1 MSEVTAVP
9 LRPIAKGS
17 LVTLWVGIGLAIAA
31 GVGMAWYGTRTQVA
45 MAQPPVEFLAANAKR
60 SGVVTTAS
68 GLQYQVLK
76 EGTGPKP
83 GPNDMVLVEYEGS
96 LANGESFDSSK
107 RQGGPVPLPVA
118 GGMIPGWGEGLQ
130 LMPQGSKYRFWMP
143 PELAFGEQ
151 GAGGKIPPNAITI
164 FDVELVAIAPPQ
176 AGMGMGMGA
185 MPEGHGDMGDA
196 GAH

>member
-118 GGMIPGWGEGLQ
+118 GGMIP
-130 LMPQGSKYRFWMP
+130 
-143 PELAFGEQ
+143 
-151 GAGGKIPPNAITI
+151 PNAITI